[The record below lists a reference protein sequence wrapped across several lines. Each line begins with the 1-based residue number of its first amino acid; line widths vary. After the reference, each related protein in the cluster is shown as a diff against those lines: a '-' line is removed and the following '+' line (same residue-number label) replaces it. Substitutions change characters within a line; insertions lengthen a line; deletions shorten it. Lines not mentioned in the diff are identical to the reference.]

1 MVHGHWPCPYTL
13 LCTAKIRTALSFTWC
28 DYSKIKKTYEPS
40 EACTHKSRH
49 VKRRISLLCKDTN
62 IFSNPSN
69 MNIIFSF
76 LKKSNRYKHLIG
88 GLLVGLC
95 ALSPWAVI
103 YSTIIAA
110 SCLALKDKLHGCP
123 WDWLDGLTQCSE
135 DSLQCYFDSLC
146 NIHSCWRTKGQV
158 CVP

>member
-1 MVHGHWPCPYTL
+1 M
-13 LCTAKIRTALSFTWC
+13 
-28 DYSKIKKTYEPS
+28 
-40 EACTHKSRH
+40 
-49 VKRRISLLCKDTN
+49 
-62 IFSNPSN
+62 
-69 MNIIFSF
+69 
-76 LKKSNRYKHLIG
+76 HLIG
-88 GLLVGLC
+88 GLLVRLL

-110 SCLALKDKLHGCP
+110 SCLELKDKLHGCP

-146 NIHSCWRTKGQV
+146 NIHSCWRTKVQV